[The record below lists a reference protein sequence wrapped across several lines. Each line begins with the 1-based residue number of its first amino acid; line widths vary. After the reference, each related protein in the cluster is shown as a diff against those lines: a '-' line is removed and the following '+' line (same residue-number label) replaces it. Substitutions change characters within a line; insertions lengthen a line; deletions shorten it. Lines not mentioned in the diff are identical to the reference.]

1 MSMTP
6 RRDDLDEPIQHDQ
19 LADEA
24 DLLTTAE
31 ANARVRELLRDTL
44 RELAEREQSGAS
56 DLELTNLREKV
67 VQLQDAVRR
76 YR

>member
-1 MSMTP
+1 MTTG
-6 RRDDLDEPIQHDQ
+6 RDDLGEPIQHDQ

-24 DLLTTAE
+24 DLLTTLE
-31 ANARVRELLRDTL
+31 ASARVREVLRDTL
-44 RELAEREQSGAS
+44 RELAERERSGAS

-67 VQLQDAVRR
+67 TQLEDAVQR